1 MLVLCA
7 CLRVCVRERVC
18 VMHTF
23 TDHLLG
29 YCTVY
34 FSLSAKLISG
44 NPTLHTWHVQFFYAA
59 IRITWCDFPFTDSCM
74 TSLLYIY
81 ILYFTSYVS
90 SPHVPR
96 SPLPPILQPARLSQ
110 RVFLGRAAR
119 GLIGETF
126 MPLWHR
132 WQQVKGRGGVKTMK
146 RGGREEWEKRGWN
159 RKRGRQTETE
169 RGGKWR

>member
-1 MLVLCA
+1 MCVLA
-7 CLRVCVRERVC
+7 CVRARTCVC
-18 VMHTF
+18 YVHFYWPPFGILYT
-23 TDHLLG
+23 
-29 YCTVY
+29 CTVC

-59 IRITWCDFPFTDSCM
+59 IRITWCDFPFTDNCM

-81 ILYFTSYVS
+81 IS
-90 SPHVPR
+90 SILQVTCPHLM
-96 SPLPPILQPARLSQ
+96 SLDPLFPPIPQPARLSQ

-119 GLIGETF
+119 WLIGETF

-146 RGGREEWEKRGWN
+146 RGGREEWEKRGLN

-169 RGGKWR
+169 RGGK